1 MPGQSESGCFSPVQ
15 WNPLVQYQEF
25 NHLTL
30 EWNDQRA
37 VNGGSKTITSPVSLM
52 LLYYTW
58 NSIIFVDIVVTV
70 CTFR

>member
-1 MPGQSESGCFSPVQ
+1 
-15 WNPLVQYQEF
+15 
-25 NHLTL
+25 
-30 EWNDQRA
+30 
-37 VNGGSKTITSPVSLM
+37 LM